1 MNWRADRD
9 RSWLGCLQN
18 GGMDIVKNETTGEWL
33 FEEELAGEVERGE
46 TEIAQAESRLQ
57 KARLKPIDRR
67 QMVMRTIDVE
77 RLVET
82 DHPARAIWEMLG
94 QVDLNPFMRGVRA
107 VEGRPGQAT
116 MDPRLLASLWIY
128 GYSEGI
134 SSARELSRMCEYEPG
149 CQWLTGMGTVNHHTL
164 SDFRVEHKEALDGV
178 FAEVLG
184 LLSAEGL
191 VELKQVTLDGTKV
204 KANAGKDTFRREER
218 IKEHLE
224 LARKQIEQMGDPR
237 SEAASQRTAK
247 AKERVLKEK
256 KQRLELA
263 LEELKRIRKAKP
275 DKTEA
280 RVSTT
285 DPEARVMKNS
295 DAGYMPAYNV
305 QVSTCVAHGIILDL
319 QAVQGSSDRD
329 QLIAAVDRLE
339 ENLEVP
345 GRIIADAGYTSH
357 NNIEST
363 AKRHID
369 LIAPVPEGSAKPQ
382 RYEERGIGPG
392 FHNEAF
398 QYDAAADRYV
408 CPAGKTLKLS
418 AKQRFAGRIQRRYQ
432 ARPSECG
439 ACPFRDQCCPNARS
453 RRMTRSQDSDT
464 VKAFIA
470 KMQTEAAQQ
479 IYRQR
484 PQVAEFVN
492 AWIKDKLGLR
502 QFRLRGLAKVQ
513 VECLWAGL
521 TYNIQQWIRLRWRPR
536 LAAA

>member
-1 MNWRADRD
+1 ME
-9 RSWLGCLQN
+9 S
-18 GGMDIVKNETTGEWL
+18 VKNETTAVGL
-33 FEEELAGEVERGE
+33 FAEVLAGNGDRDEP
-46 TEIAQAESRLQ
+46 EIAQTENPPTT

-67 QMVMRTIDVE
+67 QMVMRTIDME
-77 RLVET
+77 RLVEG
-82 DHPARAIWEMLG
+82 DHPVRAIWEMLG
-94 QVDLNPFMRGVRA
+94 EVDLSPFMRGVRA

-116 MDPRLLASLWIY
+116 VDPRLLASLWIY
-128 GYSEGI
+128 AYSEGV

-164 SDFRVEHKEALDGV
+164 SDFRVEHKKALNGI

-191 VELKQVTLDGTKV
+191 VDLKQVTVDGTKV
-204 KANAGKDTFRREER
+204 KANAGKDTFRRQER
-218 IKEHLE
+218 IEKHLE

-237 SEAASQRTAK
+237 SDSSSQRTAK

-263 LEELKRIRKAKP
+263 LEELKRIQEAKP
-275 DKTEA
+275 DKEKAQA

-295 DAGYMPAYNV
+295 DGGYMPAYNV
-305 QVSTCVAHGIILDL
+305 QVATCVAHGIILDL
-319 QAVQGSSDRD
+319 QAVQGGSDRD
-329 QLIAAVDRLE
+329 QLMPAVDRLE
-339 ENLEVP
+339 EKLGIPE
-345 GRIIADAGYTSH
+345 RMIADAGYTSH
-357 NNIEST
+357 PNIEST
-363 AKRHID
+363 ATRHID

-382 RYEERGIGPG
+382 RYEERGIGPA

-398 QYDAAADRYV
+398 RYDPAADHYI
-408 CPAGKTLKLS
+408 CPAGKTLKRS
-418 AKQRFAGRIQRRYQ
+418 GKTRFAGRIQMRYR
-432 ARPSECG
+432 ARPSECRV
-439 ACPFRDQCCPNARS
+439 CPFRDQCCPNAKS
-453 RRMTRSQDSDT
+453 RQITRSQDSET

-470 KMQTEAAQQ
+470 KMQTEEAKQ

-502 QFRLRGLAKVQ
+502 QFRLRGLDKVQ
-513 VECLWAGL
+513 VECVWAGL
-521 TYNIQQWIRLRWRPR
+521 TYNIQQWIRLCWRPR
-536 LAAA
+536 VATA

>member
-1 MNWRADRD
+1 
-9 RSWLGCLQN
+9 
-18 GGMDIVKNETTGEWL
+18 MDIVKNETTAVGL
-33 FEEELAGEVERGE
+33 FAEESAGKVDRGE
-46 TEIAQAESRLQ
+46 PGMAESENPPRA
-57 KARLKPIDRR
+57 KARLKAIDRR
-67 QMVMRTIDVE
+67 QMVMRTIDME
-77 RLVET
+77 RLVEG
-82 DHPARAIWEMLG
+82 DHPVRAIWEMLG

-116 MDPRLLASLWIY
+116 VDPRLLASLWIY
-128 GYSEGI
+128 AYSEGI

-164 SDFRVEHKEALDGV
+164 SDFRVEHKEAMDGV

-218 IKEHLE
+218 IQKHLE

-237 SEAASQRTAK
+237 SEVSSQRTAK
-247 AKERVLKEK
+247 AKERGLEEK
-256 KQRLELA
+256 KQRLEQA
-263 LEELKRIRKAKP
+263 LEELKRIQDTKP
-275 DKTEA
+275 DKEKGEV

-295 DAGYMPAYNV
+295 DGGFMPAYNV
-305 QVSTCVAHGIILDL
+305 QVSTCVMNGIIVDL
-319 QAVQGSSDRD
+319 QAVQGGSDRD
-329 QLIAAVDRLE
+329 QLMPAVDRLE
-339 ENLEVP
+339 EKLGTP
-345 GRIIADAGYTSH
+345 GQMIADAGYTSH
-357 NNIEST
+357 PNIEST
-363 AKRHID
+363 ANRHID

-382 RYEERGIGPG
+382 RYEERGIGSG

-398 QYDAAADRYV
+398 HYDSAADHYV
-408 CPAGKTLKLS
+408 CPAGKTLKPS
-418 AKQRFAGRIQRRYQ
+418 VKNRFVGRIQIRYQ
-432 ARPSECG
+432 ARPSECK
-439 ACPFRDQCCPNARS
+439 ACPFRDQCCPHARS
-453 RRMTRSQDSDT
+453 RRITRSQDSET

-470 KMQTEAAQQ
+470 KMQTEEAKQ

-521 TYNIQQWIRLRWRPR
+521 TYNIQQWIRLCWRPR
-536 LAAA
+536 VAAA

>member
-1 MNWRADRD
+1 
-9 RSWLGCLQN
+9 
-18 GGMDIVKNETTGEWL
+18 
-33 FEEELAGEVERGE
+33 
-46 TEIAQAESRLQ
+46 
-57 KARLKPIDRR
+57 
-67 QMVMRTIDVE
+67 
-77 RLVET
+77 
-82 DHPARAIWEMLG
+82 
-94 QVDLNPFMRGVRA
+94 VDLNPFMRGVRA

-116 MDPRLLASLWIY
+116 VDPRLLASLWIY
-128 GYSEGI
+128 AYSEGI

-178 FAEVLG
+178 FVEVLG

-218 IKEHLE
+218 VKEHLE

-237 SEAASQRTAK
+237 SEASSQRTAK

-256 KQRLELA
+256 KERLELA
-263 LEELKRIRKAKP
+263 LEELKRIQEAKP
-275 DKTEA
+275 DKEKAEA

-295 DAGYMPAYNV
+295 DGGYQPAYNV
-305 QVSTCVAHGIILDL
+305 QVATCVAHGIVLDL
-319 QAVQGSSDRD
+319 QAVQGGSDRD
-329 QLIAAVDRLE
+329 QLMPAVDRLE
-339 ENLEVP
+339 EKLGVP
-345 GRIIADAGYTSH
+345 GQMITDAGYTSH

-363 AKRHID
+363 AKRNID

-382 RYEERGIGPG
+382 RYEERGIDSA

-398 QYDAAADRYV
+398 QYDRTADHYV

-418 AKQRFAGRIQRRYQ
+418 GKQRFAGRIQMRYL
-432 ARPSECG
+432 ARPSECR

-453 RRMTRSQDSDT
+453 RRITRSQDSET

-470 KMQTEAAQQ
+470 KMQTEEAKQ

-513 VECLWAGL
+513 VECVWAGL
-521 TYNIQQWIRLRWRPR
+521 TYNIQQWIRLCWRR
-536 LAAA
+536 VAAA